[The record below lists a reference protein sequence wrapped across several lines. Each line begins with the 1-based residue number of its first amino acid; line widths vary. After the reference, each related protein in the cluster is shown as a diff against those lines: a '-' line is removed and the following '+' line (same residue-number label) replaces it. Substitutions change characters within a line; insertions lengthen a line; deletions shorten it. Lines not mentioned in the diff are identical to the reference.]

1 MSPRVLIVDD
11 EESVTVTMAAILEM
25 DGYSVATAL
34 RADDALTQIEAE
46 EFDLVLTDLR
56 LDDFDGM
63 DVLAAARRKSPETVG
78 IVLTGY
84 ASLESAVKALR
95 EGAYDYML
103 KPADVEELRATVA
116 RGIERRKLGEQ
127 LRARVADLEA
137 ANRTINELNEGLQ
150 DRIAHATAE
159 LHARVRDLDEARTEL
174 QTSYEKLQELDKLK
188 SQFLSIASHELK
200 TPITAMSGF
209 LQVALRR
216 VRRLGGGEAA
226 APVAEGLRTIT
237 EQLEVVYRQTGKL
250 ARLVDE
256 LLDVSRI
263 QTGRIE
269 FRYGE
274 VDLSELANEV
284 ATRMQLTTAVHEISV
299 RRDSANVVTADRDH
313 LEQVLNNLVA
323 NAIKYSPTGGS
334 IAIDIRPDDGGVR
347 ISVTDQGIGIPEKEL
362 DAIFGLFYRSPYR
375 SASDAAG
382 MGLGLYISKEIVVRH
397 GGRIWAES
405 GGVKGST
412 LNVVIPRM
420 PIGSTKPDAAQ
431 PSAARR

>member
-1 MSPRVLIVDD
+1 MPEQPRVLVVDD
-11 EESVTVTMAAILEM
+11 EESVVVTIKAILQL
-25 DGYSVATAL
+25 DGYNVATTTSGAKA
-34 RADDALTQIEAE
+34 RKMVRDVEY
-46 EFDLVLTDLR
+46 DLVLTDLR
-56 LDDFDGM
+56 LEDGDGL
-63 DVLAAARRKSPETVG
+63 DVLKAVRESYPETVT
-78 IVLTGY
+78 IMLTGY
-84 ASLESAVKALR
+84 ASLESAIQALR
-95 EGAYDYML
+95 AGAYDYL
-103 KPADVEELRATVA
+103 VKPSEVEELRATVA
-116 RGIERRKLGEQ
+116 RGLERRRLGQE
-127 LRARVADLEA
+127 LRLRVDELA
-137 ANRTINELNEGLQ
+137 ELNASLQ
-150 DRIAHATAE
+150 QRIDEATAE
-159 LHARVRDLDEARTEL
+159 LKER
-174 QTSYEKLQELDKLK
+174 YEQLKELDRMK

-216 VRRLGGGEAA
+216 VRRLGDGEAA
-226 APVAEGLRTIT
+226 APVADGLRAIT

-269 FRYGE
+269 FRYAD

-284 ATRMQLTTAVHEISV
+284 ATRMQLTTTAHSIAV
-299 RRDSANVVTADRDH
+299 RRDSENIVTADRDH
-313 LEQVLNNLVA
+313 LEQVLNNLVT

-334 IAIDIRPDDGGVR
+334 ITIDVRPDNDGVR
-347 ISVTDQGIGIPEKEL
+347 LSVTDQGIGIPEKEL
-362 DAIFGLFYRSPYR
+362 DAIFGLFYRSPDR
-375 SASDAAG
+375 AARDAAG
-382 MGLGLYISKEIVVRH
+382 MGLGLYISREIVVRH

-420 PIGSTKPDAAQ
+420 PIGSTKPDAVQ

>member
-1 MSPRVLIVDD
+1 MSEQSKVLVVDD
-11 EESVTVTMAAILEM
+11 EESVVITIKAILQH
-25 DGYSVATAL
+25 DGYDVATTTSGVQA
-34 RADDALTQIEAE
+34 RAMVREVE
-46 EFDLVLTDLR
+46 YDLVLTDLR
-56 LDDFDGM
+56 LEDGDGL
-63 DVLAAARRKSPETVG
+63 DVLKAVRENHPET
-78 IVLTGY
+78 ITIMLTGY
-84 ASLESAVKALR
+84 ASLESAIQALR
-95 EGAYDYML
+95 AGAYDYL
-103 KPADVEELRATVA
+103 VKHSDVEELRVTVA
-116 RGIERRKLGEQ
+116 RGLERRRLGQEVR
-127 LRARVADLEA
+127 LRVTELERANREIADL
-137 ANRTINELNEGLQ
+137 NSTLQ
-150 DRIAHATAE
+150 RRIDEATAE
-159 LHARVRDLDEARTEL
+159 LKER
-174 QTSYEKLQELDKLK
+174 YEQLKELDRMK

-216 VRRLGGGEAA
+216 VRRLSDGEAA
-226 APVAEGLRTIT
+226 APVAEGLRGIT

-269 FRYGE
+269 FRYGD

-284 ATRMQLTTAVHEISV
+284 ATRMQLTTATHEITV
-299 RRDSANVVTADRDH
+299 RRDEANVVTADRDH
-313 LEQVLNNLVA
+313 LEQVLNNLVT
-323 NAIKYSPTGGS
+323 NAIKYSPRGRT
-334 IAIDIRPDDGGVR
+334 ITIQVRPDDCGVR
-347 ISVTDQGIGIPEKEL
+347 LSMTDQGIGIPENAP
-362 DAIFGLFYRSPYR
+362 DAIFGLLYPSPDR
-375 SASDAAG
+375 PARDAAG

-420 PIGSTKPDAAQ
+420 PIGSTKPDAVQ

>member
-1 MSPRVLIVDD
+1 MREQPRVLVVDD
-11 EESVTVTMAAILEM
+11 EESVVVTIKAILQL
-25 DGYSVATAL
+25 DGYNVATTTSGAEAL
-34 RADDALTQIEAE
+34 EMVRKVEY
-46 EFDLVLTDLR
+46 DLVLTDLR
-56 LDDFDGM
+56 LEDGDGL
-63 DVLAAARRKSPETVG
+63 DVLKAVRESSPETVT
-78 IVLTGY
+78 IMLTGY
-84 ASLESAVKALR
+84 ASLESAIQALR
-95 EGAYDYML
+95 AGAYDYL
-103 KPADVEELRATVA
+103 VKPSEVEELRATVS
-116 RGIERRKLGEQ
+116 RGIERRRLGQE
-127 LRARVADLEA
+127 LRLRVAELA
-137 ANRTINELNEGLQ
+137 ALNASLQ
-150 DRIAHATAE
+150 ERIDEATAE
-159 LHARVRDLDEARTEL
+159 LKDR
-174 QTSYEKLQELDKLK
+174 YEQLKELDKMK

-216 VRRLGGGEAA
+216 VRRLSQGEAA
-226 APVAEGLRTIT
+226 APVAEGLRSIT

-269 FRYGE
+269 FRYGD

-284 ATRMQLTTAVHEISV
+284 ATRMQLTTTTHEISV
-299 RRDSANVVTADRDH
+299 RRDSQNVVTADRDH
-313 LEQVLNNLVA
+313 LEQVLNNLVT
-323 NAIKYSPTGGS
+323 NAIKYSPSGGT
-334 IAIDIRPDDGGVR
+334 ITIDVRPDDGGVR
-347 ISVTDQGIGIPEKEL
+347 LSVIDQGIGIPEKEL
-362 DAIFGLFYRSPYR
+362 EAIFGLFYRSPDR
-375 SASDAAG
+375 AARDAAG

-420 PIGSTKPDAAQ
+420 PIGATKPDVAQ